1 MSVRVYEIR
10 TLQDIADL
18 EPEQQVN
25 FIADLVGWLAYVNNA
40 KVPEGFKIDKS
51 QMIWRDDGD
60 YGSVHQVVMNPRYVP

>member
-1 MSVRVYEIR
+1 MVKLYEIR

-18 EPEQQVN
+18 TPEQQPN

-40 KVPEGFKIDKS
+40 NIPEGFKIDKS

>member
-10 TLQDIADL
+10 ALQDIADL